1 MSLATSY
8 QEKRDY
14 IRMRVETPLT
24 LTLGDRT
31 LQCVCVDLSGTGMC
45 LELKEELKIG
55 DEAVAYMPSYQNMFD
70 PLNACIR
77 IKRIMQDGDVFC
89 YGAEIIE
96 ILG

>member
-1 MSLATSY
+1 MNLATAY

-14 IRMRVETPLT
+14 IRMRVETPVT
-24 LTLGDRT
+24 LTLGDKT
-31 LQCVCVDLSGTGMC
+31 LQCVCIDLSGTGMC
-45 LELKEELKIG
+45 IEIKDELNIG
-55 DEAVAYMPSYQNMFD
+55 DEAVAYMPSYQNKFD

-77 IKRIMQDGDVFC
+77 IKRAMKDGDVYC